1 MFAQSKNIYISM
13 QNQADI
19 QNANKIELV
28 VLVYDKV
35 VFHINNAIKAINTN
49 NLELKLHSINKA
61 LNIIELGLL
70 SYLDLSQGDVA
81 KNLESFYTSSM
92 LVLTQSNINNNAKDL
107 QKIADS
113 FIELRDAWKN
123 ISEKQLV

>member
-13 QNQADI
+13 QNQADV